1 MSTTLAIEI
10 TIIVLLADIAV
21 GGIII
26 LYLGLIHGIDVSSP
40 SALCNTTQMKKSL
53 CILLYTTMLILFL
66 PIFLIFYVN
75 DLIHYVWSKR
85 RNK

>member
-21 GGIII
+21 GGLII

-40 SALCNTTQMKKSL
+40 LALHSTTQMKKNI
-53 CILLYTTMLILFL
+53 CIFLYIIMLILFL
-66 PIFLIFYVN
+66 PIFLVFYIC
-75 DLIHYVWSKR
+75 DLVYYIWLKR